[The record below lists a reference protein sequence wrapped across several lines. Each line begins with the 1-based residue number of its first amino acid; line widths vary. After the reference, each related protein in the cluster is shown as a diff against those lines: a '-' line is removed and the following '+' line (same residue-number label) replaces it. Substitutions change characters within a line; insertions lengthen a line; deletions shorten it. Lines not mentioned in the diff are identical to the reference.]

1 MAAAGRMGPGI
12 GSAPHLKGEFMPG
25 SILRGWPG
33 GGKPLLAKSPWPCPV
48 FRLDHPWPCPIYKPH
63 CSAGVWRS
71 PFNVCCTI
79 ACCWKIHVIF
89 WFNCRIIHFWALQIH
104 CCKYVANSKRL
115 HCKWCQ
121 SQTDFM
127 GGILGLASH
136 CPGLPKTFKNP
147 PIVVGLPKTFKN
159 AILQDAAHWIQC
171 LSCAKSI
178 EFARLLM
185 LRAGGLQKLIALK
198 TIKTRPPSVP
208 FLFHASR
215 NLTAKFSWPNWDPF
229 LWIQSSFR
237 FCKKITT

>member
-1 MAAAGRMGPGI
+1 MVSLSDARPDTCFGKIKLGMFVGYGCGWQDGARNRLGAASKGRVHAWLNI
-12 GSAPHLKGEFMPG
+12 TRVA
-25 SILRGWPG
+25 W

-48 FRLDHPWPCPIYKPH
+48 FFRLDHPWPCPISKAH
-63 CSAGVWRS
+63 CSAGIWGS

-79 ACCWKIHVIF
+79 AFCWGIQVIF

-147 PIVVGLPKTFKN
+147 AIVQGYRKPLKMPLYKM
-159 AILQDAAHWIQC
+159 LR
-171 LSCAKSI
+171 I
-178 EFARLLM
+178 EFNASLVQ
-185 LRAGGLQKLIALK
+185 GIALK
-198 TIKTRPPSVP
+198 KCWNCQTIDATSWG
-208 FLFHASR
+208 S
-215 NLTAKFSWPNWDPF
+215 AKLL
-229 LWIQSSFR
+229 LWW
-237 FCKKITT
+237 